1 MTHYVL
7 TMSTRQAGV
16 LLRRIDRNKENP
28 MNDATYEAAIA
39 VREAILRAAEHISHK
54 LQQLT
59 ETVEELRRNLIHAT
73 PPRREGCDD

>member
-1 MTHYVL
+1 
-7 TMSTRQAGV
+7 
-16 LLRRIDRNKENP
+16 

-73 PPRREGCDD
+73 PPRREGRDD

>member
-7 TMSTRQAGV
+7 TMSTRQARV

-39 VREAILRAAEHISHK
+39 VREAILRAAEQISHK

-73 PPRREGCDD
+73 PPRREGRDD